1 MQSVGSDVSED
12 MLLTVVV
19 NVDDQ
24 WDTDEEVKS
33 TVNVDDKD
41 ESPELVL
48 SYEADVKEVVGN
60 SVESEVV
67 TLLVSASVT
76 TAVVADGV
84 VRSDVLVSDGVEVV
98 PTVILGVS

>member
-1 MQSVGSDVSED
+1 